1 MRKIRGEI
9 SNVPTTVA
17 TRFPVWDRRRAT
29 RASLGYQ
36 ADSTSKLEKF
46 GNLLIHGLA
55 ERLIHLGG
63 LKGKSR
69 ETSRIL
75 QAGSRSAGNQLQLS
89 FAFRGVLV
97 QLFASAVLSLRARWN
112 ASKCCLLHR
121 RFGRLLLCLASRAT
135 PGFCR
140 WLVLVLD
147 EHLAMKAAGVAMAL
161 ADFGADIAR

>member
-1 MRKIRGEI
+1 M
-9 SNVPTTVA
+9 PTTVA

-55 ERLIHLGG
+55 KRFIHLGG

-112 ASKCCLLHR
+112 ACKCCLLHR
-121 RFGRLLLCLASRAT
+121 SFGRLLLCLAPRST
-135 PGFCR
+135 PGFCP
-140 WLVLVLD
+140 WAVLVLD
-147 EHLAMKAAGVAMAL
+147 EHLAMKAPWVAMAVAYFL
-161 ADFGADIAR
+161 ADVGR